1 MKAQNLTISVP
12 SDECDKKCRYCISTI
27 TWQPEDNVH
36 LIYDNLPKVK
46 RVADR
51 AGITNVLITSKKE
64 PFLNVNTML
73 SLASHFKDYWLEV
86 QTNGIYLNKNI
97 LGWLITQLSKSKINV
112 IAFSIDQIEQLDK
125 YMDTFATLK
134 KHGIITRVCFNLTK
148 MITGFYSFFDIMR
161 EATKRKDDNNVP
173 LVRQVL
179 FRNISH
185 PSTADEEHSAVQ
197 WINRNVDPADY
208 QRLVAQSERALKT
221 GAMREIRTIPHTGTT
236 IYSFMDASVCFS
248 DYCIQESN
256 KTEDIRSLIFQSDGH
271 LYTSWDD
278 PASILF

>member
-1 MKAQNLTISVP
+1 VKAQNLTISVP
-12 SDECDKKCRYCISTI
+12 GNKCDKNCDYCISTI

-36 LIYDNLPKVK
+36 LMFDNLSKVK

-51 AGITNVLITSKKE
+51 SDVTNLLITSKKE
-64 PFLNVNTML
+64 PFLNCGEL
-73 SLASHFKDYWLEV
+73 LAIAREFSDYWIEV
-86 QTNGIYLNKNI
+86 QTNGRWLNS
-97 LGWLITQLSKSKINV
+97 LSRIPIELVRSKINV
-112 IAFSIDQIEQLDK
+112 VAFSIDELKQVSE
-125 YMDTFATLK
+125 YAETFHVLK
-134 KHGIITRVCFNLTK
+134 KHGIITRVCFNITN

-161 EATKRKDDNNVP
+161 EATKYKDEKGLP

-179 FRNISH
+179 FRNINY
-185 PSTADEEHSAVQ
+185 PSTADKNHPVVK
-197 WINRNVDPADY
+197 WIDKHVKPKDY
-208 QRLVAQSERALKT
+208 RTLITQAKRAIDA
-221 GAMREIRTIPHTGTT
+221 GDIRKLRVIPHTGTT
-236 IYSFMDASVCFS
+236 IYSYMGASICFS